1 MYLML
6 RQIAMKHYSLSQVV
20 LPMSNN
26 YKYSLQETIGQGV
39 FSTTYPA
46 IEVNS
51 QRPVVIKTLS
61 DSLLRQEDAQLLV
74 QRFTDLAQQLGRC
87 HHPHLPN
94 LWECFSEDDVPYV
107 VCDRIIGP
115 TLTDYVSNHGPIPS
129 NLALHWIAQVA
140 SAVQAC
146 HQADM
151 LHLDIHPDNLIYR
164 QEWDDVVLVDVGL
177 TTILSPEIGQTHANL
192 RPPGFAAP
200 EQYDITTR
208 VSPATDVYALS
219 ATLYYFLTATA
230 PPPAPLRSHIPT
242 TEWFKLPP
250 EVNPALENLLMQGL
264 SLAQNQRPQKPD
276 LWLRELNALLHAA
289 ATSQPLDE
297 VATLEATPQP
307 QAKPTPEPSRST
319 KITPL
324 SATTP
329 TQKQPRRTPTRP
341 QQPANAVAR
350 GRTKAPTPKFPLGA
364 LLMTSLIAASAGAGF
379 GLSLRLNRPVG
390 PGSSF
395 WHLEQSFPPKDS

>member
-1 MYLML
+1 
-6 RQIAMKHYSLSQVV
+6 
-20 LPMSNN
+20 MSNS
-26 YKYSLQETIGQGV
+26 YKYSLQEPIGQGV

-61 DSLLRQEDAQLLV
+61 DGLIDQEDFRTLA
-74 QRFTDLAQQLGRC
+74 QRFVDLAQPLGRC
-87 HHPHLPN
+87 HHPQLPN
-94 LWECFSEDDVPYV
+94 LWEYFIEDDVPYV

-115 TLTDYVSNHGPIPS
+115 TLTEYVQTYGPIPA

-146 HQADM
+146 HQADL
-151 LHLDIHPDNLIYR
+151 LHLDIHPNNLIYR

-177 TTILSPEIGQTHANL
+177 TLMLTPEISQTHANL
-192 RPPGFAAP
+192 RPQGFAAP
-200 EQYDITTR
+200 EQYDAQGR

-219 ATLYYFLTATA
+219 ATLYYFLTANA

-242 TEWFKLPP
+242 TEWFTLPADA
-250 EVNPALENLLMQGL
+250 NPGLESLLMQGL
-264 SLAQNQRPQKPD
+264 ALDQDQRIETPD

-289 ATSQPLDE
+289 SAARS
-297 VATLEATPQP
+297 LEELSPAEPIAAVPAPQP
-307 QAKPTPEPSRST
+307 RPA

-324 SATTP
+324 SATTATKTKAAK
-329 TQKQPRRTPTRP
+329 TQTTKRPVTRP
-341 QQPANAVAR
+341 QRQAVAANAAR
-350 GRTKAPTPKFPLGA
+350 KFPLGA
-364 LLMTSLIAASAGAGF
+364 LVMTSVIAASAGAGF
-379 GLSLRLNRPVG
+379 GLSLRLNRPSG

-395 WHLEQSFPPKDS
+395 WHLEQSFPPRDN

>member
-1 MYLML
+1 
-6 RQIAMKHYSLSQVV
+6 
-20 LPMSNN
+20 MSNN
-26 YKYSLQETIGQGV
+26 YKYSLQDPIGQGV

-61 DSLLRQEDAQLLV
+61 EGLLKQEDFRTIAQRLI
-74 QRFTDLAQQLGRC
+74 DLAQPLGRC
-87 HHPHLPN
+87 HHPQLPN
-94 LWECFSEDDVPYV
+94 LWEYFIEDDVPYV
-107 VCDRIIGP
+107 VCDRIMGP
-115 TLTDYVSNHGPIPS
+115 TLTAYVQTYGPIPA

-146 HQADM
+146 HQADT

-177 TTILSPEIGQTHANL
+177 TLMLTPEIRQTHANL
-192 RPPGFAAP
+192 RPQGFAAP
-200 EQYDITTR
+200 EQYDAQARI
-208 VSPATDVYALS
+208 SPATDVYALS

-242 TEWFKLPP
+242 TEWFALPADA
-250 EVNPALENLLMQGL
+250 NPALERLLMQGL
-264 SLAQNQRPQKPD
+264 ALEQDQRLERPD

-289 ATSQPLDE
+289 SAARSLEELVPAEPVAASQ
-297 VATLEATPQP
+297 VA
-307 QAKPTPEPSRST
+307 PTPEPVRPA

-329 TQKQPRRTPTRP
+329 TKTPPKHKKTPQRAVTRSKRQPVAT
-341 QQPANAVAR
+341 AVSR
-350 GRTKAPTPKFPLGA
+350 KFPLGA
-364 LLMTSLIAASAGAGF
+364 LVMTSVIAASAGAGF
-379 GLSLRLNRPVG
+379 GLSLRLNRPSG

-395 WHLEQSFPPKDS
+395 WHLEQSFPPRDN

>member
-1 MYLML
+1 
-6 RQIAMKHYSLSQVV
+6 
-20 LPMSNN
+20 MSNN
-26 YKYSLQETIGQGV
+26 YKYSLQEPIGQGV

-61 DSLLRQEDAQLLV
+61 DGLLKQEDAHMLA
-74 QRFTDLAQQLGRC
+74 QRFMDLAQQLGRC

-94 LWECFSEDDVPYV
+94 LWECFSEDNVPYV
-107 VCDRIIGP
+107 VCDRVIGP
-115 TLTDYVSNHGPIPS
+115 TLTEYVSNHGPIPA

-200 EQYDITTR
+200 EQYDVAAR

-242 TEWFKLPP
+242 TEWFQLPP
-250 EVNPALENLLMQGL
+250 DANPALESLLMQGL
-264 SLAQNQRPQKPD
+264 SLNQDQRPENPD

-289 ATSQPLDE
+289 ATSPALDE
-297 VATLEATPQP
+297 LSAAVTTATLPPVE
-307 QAKPTPEPSRST
+307 PTPEPPRST

-329 TQKQPRRTPTRP
+329 TKSKPRSPRTPTRP
-341 QQPANAVAR
+341 KRPANAVAR
-350 GRTKAPTPKFPLGA
+350 GRTKTVVRKFPLGA

-379 GLSLRLNRPVG
+379 GLSLRLNRPAG